1 MKSLKRMRKNEKEK
15 FVIPK
20 SVQDVIPIK
29 AVYKDGIFLVGNNLY
44 SKTFKFTDIN
54 YNIASDEDKQELM
67 KGYWAVINSFGA
79 GVTVKMTI
87 NNHQLDRAEF
97 EKSILLHYEYD
108 GLDNY
113 RKEYNDML
121 LDKAALSNCIVQDK
135 YFTVTVSKKSIDDAR
150 AFFNRV
156 GNDLTARLSRI
167 DSKCLPV
174 NAEERLRI
182 FHNFYRSGDEQNYN
196 LDFEL
201 LQNQGCDIRDFICPD
216 SMDFENDYM
225 KINDKYCRVVFLRNY
240 GTFVSDDTIAELTSI
255 NRNLMLSVDFLPTP
269 TDEATKEVDKVLLG
283 IQTEKA
289 NYNRKQVQNQ
299 NYGATNYDLE
309 QREAEILEVKNDMRN
324 RDQRLYSTL
333 ITMVITVDTKQELD
347 NVTDTVFSMVSN
359 GSTAQFAILRYQQ
372 LDGLNTVLPFGVRR
386 INCFRTLTT
395 ESLAA
400 FMPFNAQEVRHAHGT
415 YYGQNT
421 ISGNMI
427 FVNRNQLLNG
437 NCIVL
442 GVSGGGKS
450 FFVKE
455 DATSIILANPNA
467 DVLIIDPERE
477 YNLLVNALGGEVVN
491 ISSNSENHI
500 NAMDMNKNYEDD
512 KNPIATKSEF
522 IMSLCEQLIGG
533 TVGPKDKS
541 IIDRCCRNVYAN
553 YIKSG
558 YKITPPTLK
567 DFREELLNQPETE
580 AQELALAL
588 ELFTDGSLNTFAQPT
603 NVDINNRLICYDIL
617 DLGEQLLPV
626 GMLVVLDNILN
637 RITSN
642 RTKGRTTYI
651 FIDEIYLLFAQKYT
665 ADFLYRVWKR
675 VRKYG
680 AFATGITQ
688 NVGDMLQSNT
698 ARTMLANS
706 EFTVM
711 LNQNG
716 SDRLDLSK
724 LLNISDN
731 QTEFFTNVQ
740 AGHGLMKIGG
750 HFVPYANEF
759 PKNTELYKLMNTKPT
774 ENYFC

>member
-1 MKSLKRMRKNEKEK
+1 MKSLKRMKKNEKEK

-97 EKSILLHYEYD
+97 EKSILLRYEYD

-201 LQNQGCDIRDFICPD
+201 LQNQGCDIRDYICPD
-216 SMDFENDYM
+216 SMEFENDYM
-225 KINDKYCRVVFLRNY
+225 KINDKYCRVIFLRNY

-333 ITMVITVDTKQELD
+333 ITMVITADTKQELD

-400 FMPFNAQEVRHAHGT
+400 FMPFNAQELRHAHGT

-759 PKNTELYKLMNTKPT
+759 PKNTELYKLMTTKPG
-774 ENYFC
+774 EA

>member
-1 MKSLKRMRKNEKEK
+1 
-15 FVIPK
+15 
-20 SVQDVIPIK
+20 
-29 AVYKDGIFLVGNNLY
+29 
-44 SKTFKFTDIN
+44 
-54 YNIASDEDKQELM
+54 
-67 KGYWAVINSFGA
+67 
-79 GVTVKMTI
+79 
-87 NNHQLDRAEF
+87 
-97 EKSILLHYEYD
+97 
-108 GLDNY
+108 
-113 RKEYNDML
+113 
-121 LDKAALSNCIVQDK
+121 
-135 YFTVTVSKKSIDDAR
+135 
-150 AFFNRV
+150 
-156 GNDLTARLSRI
+156 
-167 DSKCLPV
+167 
-174 NAEERLRI
+174 
-182 FHNFYRSGDEQNYN
+182 
-196 LDFEL
+196 
-201 LQNQGCDIRDFICPD
+201 
-216 SMDFENDYM
+216 MDFENDYM
-225 KINDKYCRVVFLRNY
+225 KINDKYCRVIFLRNY

-333 ITMVITVDTKQELD
+333 ITMVITADTKQELD

-541 IIDRCCRNVYAN
+541 IIDRCCRSVYAN

-759 PKNTELYKLMNTKPT
+759 PKNTELYKLMTTKPG
-774 ENYFC
+774 EA

>member
-1 MKSLKRMRKNEKEK
+1 M
-15 FVIPK
+15 
-20 SVQDVIPIK
+20 
-29 AVYKDGIFLVGNNLY
+29 
-44 SKTFKFTDIN
+44 
-54 YNIASDEDKQELM
+54 
-67 KGYWAVINSFGA
+67 
-79 GVTVKMTI
+79 
-87 NNHQLDRAEF
+87 
-97 EKSILLHYEYD
+97 
-108 GLDNY
+108 
-113 RKEYNDML
+113 
-121 LDKAALSNCIVQDK
+121 
-135 YFTVTVSKKSIDDAR
+135 
-150 AFFNRV
+150 
-156 GNDLTARLSRI
+156 
-167 DSKCLPV
+167 
-174 NAEERLRI
+174 RI

-196 LDFEL
+196 LDLEL
-201 LQNQGCDIRDFICPD
+201 LQNQGCDIRDYICAD
-216 SMDFENDYM
+216 SMVFENDYM

-333 ITMVITVDTKQELD
+333 ITMVITADTKQELD

-512 KNPIATKSEF
+512 KNRIATKSEF

-626 GMLVVLDNILN
+626 GMLVVLDNIFN

-759 PKNTELYKLMNTKPT
+759 PKNTELYKLMTTKPG
-774 ENYFC
+774 EA

>member
-97 EKSILLHYEYD
+97 EKSILLRYEYD

-121 LDKAALSNCIVQDK
+121 LDKASLSNCIVQDK

-216 SMDFENDYM
+216 SMDFKNDYM

-333 ITMVITVDTKQELD
+333 ITMVITADTKQELD

-359 GSTAQFAILRYQQ
+359 GSTAQFSILRYQQ

-400 FMPFNAQEVRHAHGT
+400 FMPFNAQEVRHTHGT

-558 YKITPPTLK
+558 YRITPPTLK

-580 AQELALAL
+580 AHELALAL

-759 PKNTELYKLMNTKPT
+759 PKNTELYKLMTTKPG
-774 ENYFC
+774 EA

>member
-1 MKSLKRMRKNEKEK
+1 
-15 FVIPK
+15 
-20 SVQDVIPIK
+20 
-29 AVYKDGIFLVGNNLY
+29 
-44 SKTFKFTDIN
+44 
-54 YNIASDEDKQELM
+54 
-67 KGYWAVINSFGA
+67 
-79 GVTVKMTI
+79 
-87 NNHQLDRAEF
+87 
-97 EKSILLHYEYD
+97 
-108 GLDNY
+108 
-113 RKEYNDML
+113 
-121 LDKAALSNCIVQDK
+121 
-135 YFTVTVSKKSIDDAR
+135 
-150 AFFNRV
+150 
-156 GNDLTARLSRI
+156 
-167 DSKCLPV
+167 
-174 NAEERLRI
+174 
-182 FHNFYRSGDEQNYN
+182 
-196 LDFEL
+196 
-201 LQNQGCDIRDFICPD
+201 
-216 SMDFENDYM
+216 MDFENDYM

>member
-1 MKSLKRMRKNEKEK
+1 MKSLKRMKKNEKEK

-20 SVQDVIPIK
+20 AVQDVIPIK

-87 NNHQLDRAEF
+87 NNHQFDRAEF
-97 EKSILLHYEYD
+97 EKSILLRYEYD

-201 LQNQGCDIRDFICPD
+201 LQNQGCDIRDLVEDEVRTPTFVKGVARFGKKYRRKAEVKVNPERGELFKCYICPD

-225 KINDKYCRVVFLRNY
+225 KINDKYCRVIFLRNY

-333 ITMVITVDTKQELD
+333 ITMVITADTKQELD

-427 FVNRNQLLNG
+427 FVNRNQLLKG
-437 NCIVL
+437 NKKFC
-442 GVSGGGKS
+442 S
-450 FFVKE
+450 
-455 DATSIILANPNA
+455 
-467 DVLIIDPERE
+467 
-477 YNLLVNALGGEVVN
+477 
-491 ISSNSENHI
+491 
-500 NAMDMNKNYEDD
+500 
-512 KNPIATKSEF
+512 
-522 IMSLCEQLIGG
+522 
-533 TVGPKDKS
+533 
-541 IIDRCCRNVYAN
+541 
-553 YIKSG
+553 
-558 YKITPPTLK
+558 
-567 DFREELLNQPETE
+567 
-580 AQELALAL
+580 
-588 ELFTDGSLNTFAQPT
+588 
-603 NVDINNRLICYDIL
+603 
-617 DLGEQLLPV
+617 
-626 GMLVVLDNILN
+626 
-637 RITSN
+637 
-642 RTKGRTTYI
+642 
-651 FIDEIYLLFAQKYT
+651 T
-665 ADFLYRVWKR
+665 AY
-675 VRKYG
+675 
-680 AFATGITQ
+680 
-688 NVGDMLQSNT
+688 
-698 ARTMLANS
+698 
-706 EFTVM
+706 
-711 LNQNG
+711 
-716 SDRLDLSK
+716 
-724 LLNISDN
+724 
-731 QTEFFTNVQ
+731 
-740 AGHGLMKIGG
+740 
-750 HFVPYANEF
+750 
-759 PKNTELYKLMNTKPT
+759 
-774 ENYFC
+774 

>member
-29 AVYKDGIFLVGNNLY
+29 AVYKDGIFLMGNNLY

-97 EKSILLHYEYD
+97 ENSILLRYEYD
-108 GLDNY
+108 GLDSY

-121 LDKAALSNCIVQDK
+121 LDKAASSNCIVQDK

-309 QREAEILEVKNDMRN
+309 QREAEILEVKNDVRN

-333 ITMVITVDTKQELD
+333 ITMVITADTKQELD

-455 DATSIILANPNA
+455 DATSIILANPKA

-759 PKNTELYKLMNTKPT
+759 PKNTELYKLMTTKPG
-774 ENYFC
+774 EA

>member
-1 MKSLKRMRKNEKEK
+1 M
-15 FVIPK
+15 
-20 SVQDVIPIK
+20 
-29 AVYKDGIFLVGNNLY
+29 
-44 SKTFKFTDIN
+44 
-54 YNIASDEDKQELM
+54 
-67 KGYWAVINSFGA
+67 
-79 GVTVKMTI
+79 
-87 NNHQLDRAEF
+87 
-97 EKSILLHYEYD
+97 
-108 GLDNY
+108 
-113 RKEYNDML
+113 
-121 LDKAALSNCIVQDK
+121 
-135 YFTVTVSKKSIDDAR
+135 
-150 AFFNRV
+150 
-156 GNDLTARLSRI
+156 
-167 DSKCLPV
+167 
-174 NAEERLRI
+174 RI

-201 LQNQGCDIRDFICPD
+201 LQNQGCDVREYICPD

-225 KINDKYCRVVFLRNY
+225 TTNDKYCRVIFLRNY
-240 GTFVSDDTIAELTSI
+240 GTFVSDDTVAELTSI
-255 NRNLMLSVDFLPTP
+255 NRNLMLSIDFLPTP

-333 ITMVITVDTKQELD
+333 ITMVITADTKQELD
-347 NVTDTVFSMVSN
+347 NVTDSVFSMVSN

-759 PKNTELYKLMNTKPT
+759 PKNTELYKLMTTKPG
-774 ENYFC
+774 ENI

>member
-1 MKSLKRMRKNEKEK
+1 MKKLNSEK
-15 FVIPK
+15 K
-20 SVQDVIPIK
+20 SPLTK
-29 AVYKDGIFLVGNNLY
+29 A
-44 SKTFKFTDIN
+44 
-54 YNIASDEDKQELM
+54 DKKSSRVL
-67 KGYWAVINSFGA
+67 AVISAF
-79 GVTVKMTI
+79 VLCFSCCTV
-87 NNHQLDRAEF
+87 A
-97 EKSILLHYEYD
+97 Y
-108 GLDNY
+108 
-113 RKEYNDML
+113 
-121 LDKAALSNCIVQDK
+121 AA
-135 YFTVTVSKKSIDDAR
+135 DDP
-150 AFFNRV
+150 
-156 GNDLTARLSRI
+156 L
-167 DSKCLPV
+167 
-174 NAEERLRI
+174 
-182 FHNFYRSGDEQNYN
+182 
-196 LDFEL
+196 
-201 LQNQGCDIRDFICPD
+201 
-216 SMDFENDYM
+216 
-225 KINDKYCRVVFLRNY
+225 
-240 GTFVSDDTIAELTSI
+240 AELTSI

-333 ITMVITVDTKQELD
+333 ITMVITADTKQELD

-500 NAMDMNKNYEDD
+500 NAIDMNKNYEDD
-512 KNPIATKSEF
+512 KNRIATKSEF

-626 GMLVVLDNILN
+626 GMLVVLDNIFN

-759 PKNTELYKLMNTKPT
+759 PKNTELYKLMTTKPG
-774 ENYFC
+774 EA

>member
-1 MKSLKRMRKNEKEK
+1 
-15 FVIPK
+15 
-20 SVQDVIPIK
+20 
-29 AVYKDGIFLVGNNLY
+29 
-44 SKTFKFTDIN
+44 
-54 YNIASDEDKQELM
+54 
-67 KGYWAVINSFGA
+67 
-79 GVTVKMTI
+79 
-87 NNHQLDRAEF
+87 
-97 EKSILLHYEYD
+97 
-108 GLDNY
+108 
-113 RKEYNDML
+113 
-121 LDKAALSNCIVQDK
+121 
-135 YFTVTVSKKSIDDAR
+135 
-150 AFFNRV
+150 
-156 GNDLTARLSRI
+156 
-167 DSKCLPV
+167 
-174 NAEERLRI
+174 
-182 FHNFYRSGDEQNYN
+182 
-196 LDFEL
+196 
-201 LQNQGCDIRDFICPD
+201 
-216 SMDFENDYM
+216 M
-225 KINDKYCRVVFLRNY
+225 KINDKYCRVIFLRNY

-269 TDEATKEVDKVLLG
+269 TDEATKEDDKVLLG

-333 ITMVITVDTKQELD
+333 ITMVITADTKQELD

-541 IIDRCCRNVYAN
+541 IIDRCCRSVYAN

-759 PKNTELYKLMNTKPT
+759 PKNTELYKLMTTKPG
-774 ENYFC
+774 EA

>member
-1 MKSLKRMRKNEKEK
+1 MK
-15 FVIPK
+15 
-20 SVQDVIPIK
+20 
-29 AVYKDGIFLVGNNLY
+29 
-44 SKTFKFTDIN
+44 
-54 YNIASDEDKQELM
+54 
-67 KGYWAVINSFGA
+67 
-79 GVTVKMTI
+79 
-87 NNHQLDRAEF
+87 EF
-97 EKSILLHYEYD
+97 RNKLIVH
-108 GLDNY
+108 GL
-113 RKEYNDML
+113 
-121 LDKAALSNCIVQDK
+121 
-135 YFTVTVSKKSIDDAR
+135 
-150 AFFNRV
+150 
-156 GNDLTARLSRI
+156 
-167 DSKCLPV
+167 
-174 NAEERLRI
+174 
-182 FHNFYRSGDEQNYN
+182 
-196 LDFEL
+196 
-201 LQNQGCDIRDFICPD
+201 
-216 SMDFENDYM
+216 M

-333 ITMVITVDTKQELD
+333 ITMVITADTKQELD

-512 KNPIATKSEF
+512 KNRIATKSEF

-626 GMLVVLDNILN
+626 GMLVVLDNIFN

-759 PKNTELYKLMNTKPT
+759 PKNTELYKLMTTKPG
-774 ENYFC
+774 EA

>member
-1 MKSLKRMRKNEKEK
+1 MKTLKLMRKKEK
-15 FVIPK
+15 DKFVVPK
-20 SVQDVIPIK
+20 AVQDVIPIK
-29 AVYKDGIFLVGNNLY
+29 AVFKDGIFVVGNNLY
-44 SKTFKFTDIN
+44 SKTFRFSDIN
-54 YNIASDEDKQELM
+54 YNIAGNEEKQELM

-79 GVTVKMTI
+79 GVTVKLTI
-87 NNHQLDRAEF
+87 NNHKFDRAEF
-97 EKSILLHYEYD
+97 ERSILIPYKYD
-108 GLDNY
+108 KLDKF
-113 RKEYNDML
+113 RKEYNEML

-135 YFTVTVSKKSIDDAR
+135 YFTVTVSKKNIEDAR

-167 DSKCLPV
+167 ESKCTPL
-174 NAEERLRI
+174 NAEEKLRI

-201 LQNQGCDIRDFICPD
+201 LQKQGCDVKDFICPD
-216 SMDFENDYM
+216 SMDFQSDYM
-225 KINDKYCRVVFLRNY
+225 KINDTFCRVIFLRNY
-240 GTFVSDDTIAELTSI
+240 GTFVSDDIVSELTSMG
-255 NRNLMLSVDFLPTP
+255 RNLMLSIDFIPIP
-269 TDEATKEVDKVLLG
+269 TDEATKAVDKVLLG
-283 IQTEKA
+283 IQTDKA
-289 NYNRKQVQNQ
+289 NYNRKQVQN
-299 NYGATNYDLE
+299 NNFGATNYDLE

-324 RDQRLYSTL
+324 RDQRLYETL
-333 ITMVITVDTKQELD
+333 NTMVITADTKQELD
-347 NVTDTVFSMVSN
+347 NLTDTVFAKVSD
-359 GSTAQFAILRYQQ
+359 GSTAQFGVLRYQQ
-372 LDGLNTVLPFGVRR
+372 LDGLNTVLPFGVGK
-386 INCFRTLTT
+386 IDCFRTLTT

-400 FMPFNAQEVRHAHGT
+400 FMPFNSQEVRHEGGT
-415 YYGQNT
+415 YYGQNS

-427 FVNRNQLLNG
+427 FVNRNKLLNG

-455 DATSIILANPNA
+455 DFTAIFLSDENA
-467 DVLIIDPERE
+467 DIVIIDPERE
-477 YNLLVNALGGEVVN
+477 YNLLVSALGGEVVK
-491 ISSNSENHI
+491 ISANSPNHI

-533 TVGPKDKS
+533 AVGPKDKS
-541 IIDRCCRNVYAN
+541 IIDRCCRSVYAE

-558 YKITPPTLK
+558 YKGEPPTLK
-567 DFREELLNQPETE
+567 DFREELLQQKEIE
-580 AQELALAL
+580 AQELALAI

-603 NVDINNRLICYDIL
+603 NVDINNRLLCYDIL

-626 GMLVVLDNILN
+626 GMLVVLDSILN
-637 RITSN
+637 RITAN
-642 RTKGRTTYI
+642 RAKGRTTYI

-716 SDRLDLSK
+716 SDRLDLAK
-724 LLNISDN
+724 LLDISDN
-731 QTEFFTNVQ
+731 QTEFFTNVD
-740 AGHGLMKIGG
+740 AGHGLIKIGG
-750 HFVPYANEF
+750 HFIPFANEF
-759 PKNTELYKLMNTKPT
+759 PKNTELYKLMTTKPG
-774 ENYFC
+774 EA

>member
-1 MKSLKRMRKNEKEK
+1 M
-15 FVIPK
+15 V
-20 SVQDVIPIK
+20 
-29 AVYKDGIFLVGNNLY
+29 
-44 SKTFKFTDIN
+44 
-54 YNIASDEDKQELM
+54 
-67 KGYWAVINSFGA
+67 
-79 GVTVKMTI
+79 
-87 NNHQLDRAEF
+87 
-97 EKSILLHYEYD
+97 
-108 GLDNY
+108 
-113 RKEYNDML
+113 
-121 LDKAALSNCIVQDK
+121 
-135 YFTVTVSKKSIDDAR
+135 
-150 AFFNRV
+150 
-156 GNDLTARLSRI
+156 
-167 DSKCLPV
+167 
-174 NAEERLRI
+174 
-182 FHNFYRSGDEQNYN
+182 
-196 LDFEL
+196 
-201 LQNQGCDIRDFICPD
+201 
-216 SMDFENDYM
+216 FENDYM

-333 ITMVITVDTKQELD
+333 ITMVITADTKQELD

-512 KNPIATKSEF
+512 KNRIATKSEF

-626 GMLVVLDNILN
+626 GMLVVLDNIFN

-759 PKNTELYKLMNTKPT
+759 PKNTELYKLMTTKPG
-774 ENYFC
+774 EA